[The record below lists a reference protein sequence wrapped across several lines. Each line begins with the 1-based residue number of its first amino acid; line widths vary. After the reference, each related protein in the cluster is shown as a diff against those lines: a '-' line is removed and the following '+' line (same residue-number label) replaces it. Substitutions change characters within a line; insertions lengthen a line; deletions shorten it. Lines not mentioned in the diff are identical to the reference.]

1 MYHDVVQQGSRRQAT
16 WMACAAAVASLSI
29 HLPEKPAFA
38 GGVADAKGAE
48 APTRSSVDVAP
59 SPAPPSAQQLA
70 DQAFELHAA
79 GNYAAAIAMYL
90 KAYAASSS
98 AVTLL
103 NIATIYDRKLHER
116 DLAADYYR
124 RYLHAPDA
132 EPDLVQKATE
142 RLTALKRADDVR
154 PASRRTEVDAPPA
167 TDGPLPAPGELGPTA
182 PDGGTTRGADRPSHD
197 SAVRTTGFVIGATG
211 LAALSS
217 SLVLGLLAKCKNDD
231 ANAICEGAECSNSEG
246 VNLAHQAGGLA
257 TASTLMFIAG
267 LGLAGG
273 GLAIVL
279 LAPRASDPGS
289 ARIALAAS
297 SDGRGAGLDLRGD
310 F

>member
-1 MYHDVVQQGSRRQAT
+1 MYDDAVQQGSRRRAT
-16 WMACAAAVASLSI
+16 RMACAAAVASLAL

-38 GGVADAKGAE
+38 GGAANAKGVE
-48 APTRSSVDVAP
+48 APTRGSVDVAP
-59 SPAPPSAQQLA
+59 SSAPPSAQQLA

-90 KAYAASSS
+90 KAYEASSS

-103 NIATIYDRKLHER
+103 NIATIYDWKLHER

-142 RLTALKRADDVR
+142 RLSALKQGDDIR
-154 PASRRTEVDAPPA
+154 PASRRTEVDASPA
-167 TDGPLPAPGELGPTA
+167 TDAALPGPGELRPAA
-182 PDGGTTRGADRPSHD
+182 PDGGATRGAERPSRE

-211 LAALSS
+211 LAALGS
-217 SLVLGLLAKCKNDD
+217 SLVLGLLAKGKNDD
-231 ANAICEGAECSNSEG
+231 ANALCEGAKCSSSEG

-273 GLAIVL
+273 GLAMVL
-279 LAPRASDPGS
+279 LSPVASDPGS
-289 ARIALAAS
+289 ARVALAAS

>member
-1 MYHDVVQQGSRRQAT
+1 MYHDAVQQGSRRRAMR
-16 WMACAAAVASLSI
+16 MACAAAVASLTL

-38 GGVADAKGAE
+38 GGAANAKGVE

-90 KAYAASSS
+90 KAYEASSS

-142 RLTALKRADDVR
+142 RLTALKQGDDVR
-154 PASRRTEVDAPPA
+154 PASRATGADASPA
-167 TDGPLPAPGELGPTA
+167 TDTALPGPGELRPAA
-182 PDGGTTRGADRPSHD
+182 PDGGAIRDADRPSRE

-211 LAALSS
+211 LGALGS
-217 SLVLGLLAKCKNDD
+217 SLVLGLLAKGKNDD
-231 ANAICEGAECSNSEG
+231 ANALCEGAECSSSEG

-273 GLAIVL
+273 GLAMVL

-289 ARIALAAS
+289 ARVALAAS
-297 SDGRGAGLDLRGD
+297 SDGRGAGLDLHGD